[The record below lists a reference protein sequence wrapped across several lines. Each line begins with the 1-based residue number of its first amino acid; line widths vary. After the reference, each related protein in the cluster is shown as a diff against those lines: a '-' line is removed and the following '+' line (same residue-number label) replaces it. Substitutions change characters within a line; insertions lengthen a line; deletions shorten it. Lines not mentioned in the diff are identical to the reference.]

1 MNGGASGRSRFDA
14 DFVDYLPHT
23 FNAGGDFGRFGAP
36 LIMVNEPGQ
45 LCGAWGFTL
54 WFSLIRARIGARTMS
69 EFESVRNHLKRVL
82 ELAKPYRGR
91 LILGLLCGFL
101 SGALAPT
108 LGLSLK
114 LAVDAVFPT
123 DAAGTN
129 SVVAAKTTVKPGSA
143 EPMEANTSGDKVAQA
158 SSPALPTA
166 AAPTPQTKKGASGL
180 SSQSLQSR
188 MPTWMQ
194 RSLNRLGAWIRPP
207 GPPSRTRLLLVIGF
221 IPAAMFLRSLLAYL
235 NTYFL
240 SWVAI
245 RAANDLRVKLFRHL
259 MHLPLRF
266 FNRAS
271 TGDLMTRIDGAMS
284 VHSTIKDAFGVIIRE
299 PISILVLIVTL
310 ICMQPMLSLFT
321 LLIFP
326 ICLIPVALFG
336 RKFRKSDSGIHAKYA
351 SLNNVMQESFTGI
364 RVIKGY
370 NLESL
375 VVAEFQKA
383 AHSITSFFMRAV
395 RAGELPGPL
404 IEFIGSIGV
413 ALVFAYYA
421 FISADHAPAGDMLAF
436 FFLVFSLYAPL
447 KNLSRLRHQL
457 ELAKQSLDPAYDL
470 LSKQSS
476 LPEPV
481 NPKLLQAREVPIRF
495 ENVSFSYGEKPV
507 LHNINLTIQPGQF
520 VALVGRTGSGKTSIA
535 NLLLRFYDPTAG
547 AVLVGETDIRSVLS
561 RDLRSQIA
569 VVTQET
575 ILFNDTI
582 RRNIALGR
590 PDATNEEIEEAAKHA
605 HAHGFIMDKARG
617 YEMQVGEKGVNV
629 SGGQRQRIAIA
640 RAILRNAPI
649 LILDEATNALDPE
662 SEKIVQTALEELAKG
677 RTTICIAHRLS
688 TIQNADLIVV
698 LDNGRI
704 VETGTHEQLLQS
716 RGLYC
721 KFYELAF
728 EPAAA

>member
-1 MNGGASGRSRFDA
+1 MRD
-14 DFVDYLPHT
+14 
-23 FNAGGDFGRFGAP
+23 
-36 LIMVNEPGQ
+36 
-45 LCGAWGFTL
+45 
-54 WFSLIRARIGARTMS
+54 
-69 EFESVRNHLKRVL
+69 HLKRVL
-82 ELAKPYRGR
+82 EIAKPYRGR
-91 LILGLLCGFL
+91 LVLGLLCGFL

-123 DAAGTN
+123 EPSATN
-129 SVVAAKTTVKPGSA
+129 STARIEPAGGPSAKGTPQRQ
-143 EPMEANTSGDKVAQA
+143 AQA
-158 SSPALPTA
+158 QPGGKSSSGMSSKALT
-166 AAPTPQTKKGASGL
+166 
-180 SSQSLQSR
+180 SR
-188 MPTWMQ
+188 MPP
-194 RSLNRLGAWIRPP
+194 SIKGVLDKLSAWFRPP
-207 GPPSRTRLLLVIGF
+207 GPPSRTRLLLVISF
-221 IPAAMFLRSLLAYL
+221 IPASMFLRSLLSYL
-235 NTYFL
+235 NTYLL

-259 MHLPLRF
+259 IHLPLRF

-271 TGDLMTRIDGAMS
+271 TGDLMTRIDGAMA

-299 PISILVLIVTL
+299 PISILSLVVMLFAIDWR
-310 ICMQPMLSLFT
+310 LSLFT

-326 ICLIPVALFG
+326 VCLIPVALFG
-336 RKFRKSDSGIHAKYA
+336 RNFRKSYKGIHTRYA

-370 NLESL
+370 NLETF
-375 VVAEFQKA
+375 VVEEFQKA
-383 AHSITSFFMRAV
+383 ASSITSFFMRAV

-421 FISADHAPAGDMLAF
+421 FISTDQAPPGDMLAF

-457 ELAKQSLDPAYDL
+457 EIAKQSLDPAYEM
-470 LSKQSS
+470 LSKHSG
-476 LPEPV
+476 LPEPA
-481 NPKLLQAREVPIRF
+481 NPKPLKARGLPIRF
-495 ENVSFSYGEKPV
+495 ENVSFSYGEKAI
-507 LHNINLTIQPGQF
+507 LHDVNLTIQPGQM

-547 AVLVGETDIRSVLS
+547 AILIGGTDIRSVSS
-561 RDLRSQIA
+561 RDLRSNIA

-590 PDATNEEIEEAAKHA
+590 TDASDPEIEEAAKHA
-605 HAHGFIMDKARG
+605 YAHEFIKEKARG
-617 YEMQVGEKGVNV
+617 YETPVGEKGVNV

-662 SEKIVQTALEELAKG
+662 AEKIVQTALEELAKG

-704 VETGTHEQLLQS
+704 VETGTHEELLKA

-721 KFYELAF
+721 KFYELGGVA
-728 EPAAA
+728 PGGS

>member
-1 MNGGASGRSRFDA
+1 MARPYRSRL
-14 DFVDYLPHT
+14 V
-23 FNAGGDFGRFGAP
+23 
-36 LIMVNEPGQ
+36 
-45 LCGAWGFTL
+45 
-54 WFSLIRARIGARTMS
+54 
-69 EFESVRNHLKRVL
+69 
-82 ELAKPYRGR
+82 
-91 LILGLLCGFL
+91 LGLLCGFL

-123 DAAGTN
+123 EKEASDGLASN
-129 SVVAAKTTVKPGSA
+129 SNSQSP
-143 EPMEANTSGDKVAQA
+143 
-158 SSPALPTA
+158 SPASGATQKQIA
-166 AAPTPQTKKGASGL
+166 KSRAGQSTKSVSALVPSSLKRYLDELTDWFRPAGKASK
-180 SSQSLQSR
+180 
-188 MPTWMQ
+188 
-194 RSLNRLGAWIRPP
+194 
-207 GPPSRTRLLLVIGF
+207 TRLLLVICF
-221 IPAAMFLRSLLAYL
+221 IPASMFLRSLLSYL
-235 NTYFL
+235 NTYLL

-245 RAANDLRVKLFRHL
+245 RAANDLRVRLFRHL

-271 TGDLMTRIDGAMS
+271 TGDLMTRIDGAMA
-284 VHSTIKDAFGVIIRE
+284 VHSTIKDAFGVMIRE
-299 PISILVLIVTL
+299 PISILVLIVT
-310 ICMQPMLSLFT
+310 IIWMQPLLSLFT

-326 ICLIPVALFG
+326 LCLIPVMLFG
-336 RKFRKSDSGIHAKYA
+336 KKFRKSDSGVHSKYA
-351 SLNNVMQESFTGI
+351 NLNNVMQESFTGI

-375 VVAEFQKA
+375 VVDEFQKA
-383 AHSITSFFMRAV
+383 ANSITSFFMRAV

-413 ALVFAYYA
+413 ALVFSYYA
-421 FISADHAPAGDMLAF
+421 FVSTDHAPPGDMLAF
-436 FFLVFSLYAPL
+436 FFLVFSLYQPL
-447 KNLSRLRHQL
+447 KNLSRLQHQL
-457 ELAKQSLDPAYDL
+457 EVAKQSLDPTFEL

-476 LPEPV
+476 LPEPA
-481 NPKLLQAREVPIRF
+481 NPKPLQAHGVPIRF
-495 ENVSFSYGEKPV
+495 ENVGFSYGEKPV
-507 LHNINLTIQPGQF
+507 LHNINLTIQPGQM
-520 VALVGRTGSGKTSIA
+520 VALVGRTGSGKTSLA
-535 NLLLRFYDPTAG
+535 NLLLRFYDPTSG
-547 AVLVGETDIRSVLS
+547 AILVGDTDIRCVSS

-590 PDATNEEIEEAAKHA
+590 PNATNAAIEAAAKHA
-605 HAHGFIMDKARG
+605 YADQFIREKAHG
-617 YEMQVGEKGVNV
+617 YETIVGEKGVNV

-640 RAILRNAPI
+640 RAILRDAPI
-649 LILDEATNALDPE
+649 LILDEATNSLDPE
-662 SEKIVQTALEELAKG
+662 AEKIVQAALEELTRG

-704 VETGTHEQLLQS
+704 VETGNHEQLLNAH
-716 RGLYC
+716 GLYC

>member
-1 MNGGASGRSRFDA
+1 MSPSS
-14 DFVDYLPHT
+14 
-23 FNAGGDFGRFGAP
+23 
-36 LIMVNEPGQ
+36 PGM
-45 LCGAWGFTL
+45 
-54 WFSLIRARIGARTMS
+54 R
-69 EFESVRNHLKRVL
+69 EHLTRVL
-82 ELAKPYRGR
+82 EMAKPYKGR
-91 LILGLLCGFL
+91 LILGLLCGLL

-114 LAVDAVFPT
+114 LAVDAVFPMDRRVVST
-123 DAAGTN
+123 AATGDTGTN
-129 SVVAAKTTVKPGSA
+129 SVAATQATQPGGAKGSKKLFSRVPSL
-143 EPMEANTSGDKVAQA
+143 ER
-158 SSPALPTA
+158 ALDRA
-166 AAPTPQTKKGASGL
+166 
-180 SSQSLQSR
+180 
-188 MPTWMQ
+188 
-194 RSLNRLGAWIRPP
+194 GAWFRPS
-207 GPPSRTRLLLVIGF
+207 GPPSRKRLLLVISF
-221 IPAAMFLRSLLAYL
+221 IPAAMFLRSFFTYL
-235 NTYFL
+235 NTYLL

-245 RAANDLRVKLFRHL
+245 RAANDLRVRLFRHL

-271 TGDLMTRIDGAMS
+271 TGDLMARIDGAMA

-299 PISILVLIVTL
+299 PISIVVLVITL
-310 ICMQPMLSLFT
+310 VSMQPWLSLFT
-321 LLIFP
+321 LLVFP
-326 ICLIPVALFG
+326 LCLVPIAFFG
-336 RKFRKSDSGIHAKYA
+336 RKFRKSDSGIHSKYA

-370 NLESL
+370 NLESK
-375 VVAEFQKA
+375 VVEEFKKA
-383 AHSITSFFMRAV
+383 VDSITSFFMRAV

-404 IEFIGSIGV
+404 IEFIGSVGV
-413 ALVFAYYA
+413 GLVFAYYA
-421 FISADHAPAGDMLAF
+421 FVKSDHAPAGDMFAF
-436 FFLVFSLYAPL
+436 FFFVFSLYAPL
-447 KNLSRLRHQL
+447 KNLSRLQHQL
-457 ELAKQSLDPAYDL
+457 EVAKQSLDPTYEL

-476 LPEPV
+476 LPEPA
-481 NPKLLQAREVPIRF
+481 NPKPLQAHGMPIRF
-495 ENVSFSYGEKPV
+495 ENVSFSYGEKTV
-507 LHNINLTIQPGQF
+507 LNDINLTIQPGQM

-535 NLLLRFYDPTAG
+535 NLLLRFYDPTSG
-547 AVLVGETDIRSVLS
+547 AILVGETDIRSVLS
-561 RDLRSQIA
+561 RDLRSHIA

-590 PDATNEEIEEAAKHA
+590 PGATDAEIEAAAKHA
-605 HAHGFIMDKARG
+605 YAHDFIKDKANG
-617 YEMQVGEKGVNV
+617 YETVVGEKGVNV

-640 RAILRNAPI
+640 RAILRDAPI

-662 SEKIVQTALEELAKG
+662 AEKIVQEALEELTKG

-704 VETGTHEQLLQS
+704 VETGTHEQLLQA

>member
-1 MNGGASGRSRFDA
+1 MR
-14 DFVDYLPHT
+14 
-23 FNAGGDFGRFGAP
+23 
-36 LIMVNEPGQ
+36 E
-45 LCGAWGFTL
+45 
-54 WFSLIRARIGARTMS
+54 
-69 EFESVRNHLKRVL
+69 HLTRVL
-82 ELAKPYRGR
+82 ELAKPYRSR

-114 LAVDAVFPT
+114 LAVDAVFPLKT
-123 DAAGTN
+123 EAQGRESTQDASVTAGGRRTSN
-129 SVVAAKTTVKPGSA
+129 SASKT
-143 EPMEANTSGDKVAQA
+143 
-158 SSPALPTA
+158 AL
-166 AAPTPQTKKGASGL
+166 
-180 SSQSLQSR
+180 SR
-188 MPTWMQ
+188 MPTSLQ
-194 RSLNRLGAWIRPP
+194 RALDKFSSWARPS
-207 GPPSRTRLLLVIGF
+207 GPPSRARLLVIISF

-235 NTYFL
+235 NTYLL

-245 RAANDLRVKLFRHL
+245 RAANDLRVRLFRHL
-259 MHLPLRF
+259 VHLPLRF

-271 TGDLMTRIDGAMS
+271 TGDLMARIEGAMA

-310 ICMQPMLSLFT
+310 VWMQPLLSLFT

-326 ICLIPVALFG
+326 ICLVPIGLFG

-370 NLESL
+370 NLENV
-375 VVAEFQKA
+375 VVADFKRA
-383 AHSITSFFMRAV
+383 VDSITSFFMRAV

-404 IEFIGSIGV
+404 IEFIGSVGV
-413 ALVFAYYA
+413 AMVFAYYA

-436 FFLVFSLYAPL
+436 FFLVFSLYQPL

-457 ELAKQSLDPAYDL
+457 DVAKLSLDPTYEL

-476 LPEPV
+476 LPEPA
-481 NPKLLQAREVPIRF
+481 NPKPLQAHGKPIQF

-507 LHNINLTIQPGQF
+507 LHNINLTIQPGQM
-520 VALVGRTGSGKTSIA
+520 VALVGRTGSGKTSMA

-547 AVLVGETDIRSVLS
+547 AILVGDTDIREVRSH
-561 RDLRSQIA
+561 DLRSNIA

-582 RRNIALGR
+582 RHNIGLGR
-590 PDATNEEIEEAAKHA
+590 PGANAAEIEEAARHA
-605 HAHGFIMDKARG
+605 YADGFIREKPHG
-617 YEMQVGEKGVNV
+617 YETMVGEKGVNV

-649 LILDEATNALDPE
+649 LILDEATNSLDPE
-662 SEKIVQTALEELAKG
+662 AERIVQDALEELTKN

-688 TIQNADLIVV
+688 TIQKADLIVV

-704 VETGTHEQLLQS
+704 VETGTHEQLL
-716 RGLYC
+716 RRGGLYR
-721 KFYELAF
+721 KFHELAF
-728 EPAAA
+728 EPPPV